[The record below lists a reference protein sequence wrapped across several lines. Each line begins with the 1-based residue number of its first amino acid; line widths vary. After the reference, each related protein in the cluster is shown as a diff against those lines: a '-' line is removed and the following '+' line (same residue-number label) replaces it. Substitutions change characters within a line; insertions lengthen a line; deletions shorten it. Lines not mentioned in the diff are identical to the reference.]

1 MIVVFMG
8 VSGSGKST
16 VGKLLAGT
24 MGWTFYEGDDFH
36 PPENIEKMSRGIAL
50 SDDDRLPW
58 LTRIKMELEACSRNR
73 SDAVLACSALRSRYR
88 TFLTDGMSD
97 IQFVYLKGDAEVIR
111 ERLSSR
117 REHYM
122 KAHMLDSQFASLE
135 EPDDAIVADIRNSP
149 QDIVSYIARESRFL
163 RDRGCHRY

>member
-16 VGKLLAGT
+16 VGKSLAGR

-36 PPENIEKMSRGIAL
+36 PPENLDKMSRGIAL

-58 LTRIKMELEACSRNR
+58 LTRLKRELEACSGNG

-88 TFLTDGMSD
+88 TFLATGMSD
-97 IQFVYLKGDAEVIR
+97 IHFVYLKGDAEVIR
-111 ERLSSR
+111 ERMSSR

-122 KAHMLDSQFASLE
+122 KVSMLDSQLASLE
-135 EPDDAIVADIRNSP
+135 EPDDAIVADIRYSP
-149 QDIVSYIARESRFL
+149 QDIVSYITRELGLVRN
-163 RDRGCHRY
+163 RGCHRY